1 MKILYGV
8 QGTGNGHIS
17 RASSM
22 FEAFRNYPELKVT
35 WLLSGRDRQRGCGAI
50 EHFEWRSG
58 LTFVTENGKI
68 NLIKTARQN
77 KLGRFWR
84 DVSEL
89 DVKGYDLLITDFEPV
104 LAHAAR
110 KRGMPVVG
118 IGHQYAFRYSIPL
131 KNSNVFVKG
140 LMDAF
145 APATRSVGLHWHH
158 FGHPILPPIV
168 DVPALTDRQ
177 LSQSNKVIVY
187 LPFENLEGIQ
197 ALFRQWPEYQFYI
210 YHPEV
215 WNRNFDHHNLHLRCI
230 SREGFKHDLVTS
242 SRVITNSGFEL
253 ISECLQLGKAILTKP
268 LQGQMEQHSNAA
280 ALEQLGYATVLDEL
294 DPQQIRQWLKADIK
308 PIQLAYPDVA
318 AALAQWVAGGCT
330 QTEQELAAQL
340 WQ

>member
-17 RASSM
+17 RASAM
-22 FEAFRNYPELKVT
+22 FEAFTNHPDLDIT

-50 EHFEWRSG
+50 SNFDWRPG
-58 LTFVTENGKI
+58 LTFITENGKI
-68 NLIKTARQN
+68 NMLKTARHN
-77 KLGRFWR
+77 NLFRFWR

-89 DVKGYDLLITDFEPV
+89 ELNKYDLLITDFEPV

-118 IGHQYAFRYSIPL
+118 IGHQYAFRYDIPL
-131 KNSNVFVKG
+131 KNSNPVVKG
-140 LMDAF
+140 LMDYF

-168 DVPALTDRQ
+168 DLPVSTVPPPVEQ
-177 LSQSNKVIVY
+177 NKVIVY
-187 LPFENLEGIQ
+187 LPFENLNDIR
-197 ALFRQWPEYQFYI
+197 ALFGQWPDYQFYV

-215 WNRNFDHHNLHLRCI
+215 WNQNSDLGSLHLRCI
-230 SREGFKHDLVTS
+230 SRDGFKQDLLTS

-253 ISECLQLGKAILTKP
+253 ISECLQLGKGILTKP

-280 ALEQLGYATVLDEL
+280 ALDQLGYATVLDEL
-294 DPQQIRQWLKADIK
+294 NPLQILQWLKTDKK
-308 PIQLAYPDVA
+308 PIQLHYPDVA
-318 AALAQWVAGGCT
+318 GALARWISGGCIT
-330 QTEQELAAQL
+330 SEEELAKQL